1 METIFY
7 LVILIISVVLHEVAH
22 GTVAEYFGDQTAK
35 RLGRLTLNPLSHL
48 DPVGSIFVPLML
60 SFTGAPVFGW
70 AKPVPVDERNLR
82 NPVRSMAIVAA
93 AGPITNLILAL
104 LCAVVFRLVGEFSP
118 IFSEFMF
125 RIAVVNI
132 ALAIFNL
139 IPVPPLDGSRLVRA
153 ILTGRARVFWERLEG
168 YGFFLVALLI
178 FFLPG
183 FVSPIINWVVSV
195 FLGL

>member
-7 LVILIISVVLHEVAH
+7 LAILIISVVLHEVAH
-22 GTVAEYFGDQTAK
+22 GAVAEYFGDQTAK
-35 RLGRLTLNPLSHL
+35 RLGRLTLNPFKHL
-48 DPVGSIFVPLML
+48 DPVGSFFVPLML
-60 SFTGAPVFGW
+60 SLANAPIFGW

-82 NPVRSMAIVAA
+82 NPVRDMAIVAA
-93 AGPITNLILAL
+93 AGPATNLFLAL
-104 LCAVVFRLVGEFSP
+104 LCSIVFHLFGNINPNFSFFLQA
-118 IFSEFMF
+118 I
-125 RIAVVNI
+125 VWVNV

-139 IPVPPLDGSRLVRA
+139 VPVPPLDGSRLVRA
-153 ILTGRARVFWERLEG
+153 ILTGRARMFWEHLEG

-195 FLGL
+195 FLGA

>member
-1 METIFY
+1 METVFY
-7 LVILIISVVLHEVAH
+7 LIILIISVVLHEVAH

-35 RLGRLTLNPLSHL
+35 RLGRLTLNPLKHL
-48 DPVGSIFVPLML
+48 DPIGSVFVPLML
-60 SFTGAPVFGW
+60 SLTGAPVFGW

-82 NPVRSMAIVAA
+82 NPVRNMAVVAA

-104 LCAVVFRLVGEFSP
+104 LCALVFRVVGEVNLV
-118 IFSEFMF
+118 FSEFMF

-139 IPVPPLDGSRLVRA
+139 IPVPPLDGSRLVRV
-153 ILTGRARVFWERLEG
+153 ILTGRARFFWEHLEG
-168 YGFFLVALLI
+168 YGFFLVAFLI
-178 FFLPG
+178 FFLPD
-183 FVSPIINWVVSV
+183 FISPIILWVVRL